1 MALPRNFQSFSEFE
15 RDYIRTSNR
24 LGMSLEDLMEDTAF
38 DAELEFDQDLSE
50 IMEDSDKY

>member
-38 DAELEFDQDLSE
+38 DTEIELDHELTE
-50 IMEDSDKY
+50 VMEDSDKY